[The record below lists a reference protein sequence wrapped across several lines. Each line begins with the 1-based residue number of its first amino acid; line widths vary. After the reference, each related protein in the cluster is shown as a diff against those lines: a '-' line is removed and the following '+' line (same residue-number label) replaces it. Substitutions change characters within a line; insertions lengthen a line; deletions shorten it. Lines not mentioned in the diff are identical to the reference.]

1 MWLVL
6 CPWKHYEGITK
17 EYVCRTASCWWQEV
31 YSIGWYCFQRLS
43 SCLSLK
49 QPVLSLS
56 FSTRAHAEGVK
67 PGSGRWGGLPRS
79 HIAGNHAEGVELDS
93 ERRGGLFRSHI
104 VGNHAEGVEPGS
116 ERRGGLCRS
125 HIAGNHETGNSS
137 LTWLSRSKV
146 ASVWICLTLL
156 PWPFSVIANIPVY
169 FSSWNLGNIKR
180 KLDGQ
185 RNPNWRPQATN
196 NISKERRRKPET
208 TIKMYFVDIY
218 YPFGK
223 VTGVMVPRF
232 RVRAALQR
240 T

>member
-17 EYVCRTASCWWQEV
+17 EYVCRAVSCWWQEV
-31 YSIGWYCFQRLS
+31 CSIGWYCFQRLS
-43 SCLSLK
+43 SEPKLLN
-49 QPVLSLS
+49 Q
-56 FSTRAHAEGVK
+56 STCWGCGARLRK
-67 PGSGRWGGLPRS
+67 MGGLPRS
-79 HIAGNHAEGVELDS
+79 HIAGNHAEGM
-93 ERRGGLFRSHI
+93 
-104 VGNHAEGVEPGS
+104 EPGS

-125 HIAGNHETGNSS
+125 HIAGNHETGKSS

-208 TIKMYFVDIY
+208 TTKTYFVDVY
-218 YPFGK
+218 YAFGK